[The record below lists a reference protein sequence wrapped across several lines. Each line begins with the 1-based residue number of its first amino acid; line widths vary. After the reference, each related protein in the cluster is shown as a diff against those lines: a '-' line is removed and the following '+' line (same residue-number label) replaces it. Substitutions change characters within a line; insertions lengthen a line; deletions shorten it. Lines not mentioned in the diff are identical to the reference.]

1 MGRTNRDQ
9 IRIRKNNDFAE
20 DGDDYSEREKRR
32 EKKRKKKHSRR
43 AIGKNLKDI
52 VRSGVYYENYDEE
65 LYDDDV

>member
-1 MGRTNRDQ
+1 MGRTKRDQ
-9 IRIRKNNDFAE
+9 IRTRKNDDFVE
-20 DGDDYSEREKRR
+20 DGDDYSEQVKRR

-52 VRSGVYYENYDEE
+52 VRSGMYYEEYDEE